1 MSQPETPP
9 EGPPRKESAA
19 GSSGDT
25 TGITHSAT
33 APGPGAPESGG
44 PGRDLPARAFPLGDW
59 GEPAERLDEL
69 YQWVETGALET
80 VAWYLKDRTWKRRGA
95 RGLRVATSVGVV
107 AGAGLPL
114 LDLTGALH
122 DAAGY
127 GYFSLL
133 LGAASMACDRY
144 FGLTSGWIRD
154 LATAQAVQRRLQ
166 VLQFDWA
173 SESVR
178 EVLGPTEGTASEAAE
193 RCLGVL
199 RRFSEDITELVRS
212 ETADWMVE
220 FRAGPAPMG
229 MQSLATGTGI
239 GRGEHPGPPG
249 RFSMP
254 SVARPN
260 MPRQRPPEPPR

>member
-1 MSQPETPP
+1 MSQPEMPP

-19 GSSGDT
+19 GTSGDSA
-25 TGITHSAT
+25 GITHST
-33 APGPGAPESGG
+33 PDPGSPAR
-44 PGRDLPARAFPLGDW
+44 PGRDLAARPFPLGDW

-69 YQWVETGALET
+69 YRWVETGALET
-80 VAWYLKDRTWKRRGA
+80 AAWYLKDRAGKRRGA
-95 RGLRVATSVGVV
+95 RGLRVGTSVGVV
-107 AGAGLPL
+107 AGATLPL
-114 LDLTGALH
+114 LDLTGALNGS
-122 DAAGY
+122 AGY

-133 LGAASMACDRY
+133 LGAACMACDRY

-229 MQSLATGTGI
+229 MQSLATGAGI
-239 GRGEHPGPPG
+239 GRGEQTGPPG
-249 RFSMP
+249 RFSIP
-254 SVARPN
+254 SVTRPN